1 MQLKDLENVIT
12 IATIVYTV
20 LWEFPKPPL
29 PALHER
35 MAALIPYYYRNRQDT
50 LSFLRTFS
58 LLVSPI
64 PRDIFIARHKDMRGM
79 ITRVWSKL
87 DSIPPPRFRFLANSY
102 TLVTEQ
108 SFRLLPTDQTFIGL
122 IYLGIE
128 GGSRSPFIALYA
140 ASMRESFNHYE
151 MRRNCSPQADS
162 LPCIQLLSSRIRRDG

>member
-1 MQLKDLENVIT
+1 MQLKDLENVTT
-12 IATIVYTV
+12 IATIVYTI

-140 ASMRESFNHYE
+140 ASMRESFNHQD
-151 MRRNCSPQADS
+151 MWQNCYPQENS
-162 LPCIQLLSSRIRRDG
+162 LQCIRPSFTGVHRDR